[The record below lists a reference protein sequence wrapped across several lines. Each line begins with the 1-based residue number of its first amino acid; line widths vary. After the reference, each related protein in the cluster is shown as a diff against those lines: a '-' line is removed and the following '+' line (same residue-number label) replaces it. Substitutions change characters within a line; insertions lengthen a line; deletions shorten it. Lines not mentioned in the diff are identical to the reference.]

1 MVYRLVGEIL
11 IVVGAVFLFL
21 AGLGLLRMPDVYNR
35 MQTGTKATTLGALS
49 VIMGVGIYHPQ
60 WFFKTGI
67 ISLFILL
74 TNPVSSHAL
83 ARASHNKGVPLAKIS
98 VLDRYAEDKE
108 KGLKEE
114 ENDS

>member
-1 MVYRLVGEIL
+1 MVYRLLGEFLILVGSL
-11 IVVGAVFLFL
+11 FLFL
-21 AGLGLLRMPDVYNR
+21 AGVGLLRMPDVYNR

-49 VIMGVGIYHPQ
+49 LIMGVGIYHPQ
-60 WFFKTGI
+60 WFFKTAI

-83 ARASHNKGVPLAKIS
+83 ARASHNKGIPLARVS

-114 ENDS
+114 ENDA

>member
-1 MVYRLVGEIL
+1 MVYRALGEFLILVGSL
-11 IVVGAVFLFL
+11 FLFL
-21 AGLGLLRMPDVYNR
+21 AGIGLLRMPDVYNR

-49 VIMGVGIYHPQ
+49 LIMGVGIYHPQ
-60 WFFKTGI
+60 WFFKTAI

-83 ARASHNKGVPLAKIS
+83 ARASHNKGIPLAKGS

-108 KGLKEE
+108 RGLKEA

>member
-1 MVYRLVGEIL
+1 MVYRVLGEFLILVGSL
-11 IVVGAVFLFL
+11 FLFL
-21 AGLGLLRMPDVYNR
+21 AGIGLLRMPDVYNR

-49 VIMGVGIYHPQ
+49 LIMGVGIYHPQ
-60 WFFKTGI
+60 WFFKTAI

-83 ARASHNKGVPLAKIS
+83 ARASHNKGIPLAKDS

-108 KGLKEE
+108 RGLKEA